1 MGEGMTGTNAH
12 AEQTAASER
21 PRADAYA
28 LLADGRCVRLRA
40 AAPQDWG
47 LVRDFVGTLGPDSL
61 YRRFFG
67 APSDPGTR
75 LADAVCAPVR
85 DEGAGPDHGALLAL
99 LEGEVVGL
107 ADWYRAGRSQE
118 AEIAF
123 AVSDRLHGRGVAT
136 LLAEHLMADAV
147 NAGLRRLTAI
157 TQGDNRTMLGVFVAL
172 GVPVSREWD
181 GGDCVLTI
189 DLELDSAARADL
201 ADAAATRERVADEAS
216 LRALLEPRAVV
227 VVGDAQDPPTRSLLR
242 HLEIFPGPVYH
253 ALPAPESGPAALALP
268 PARNLAHPALT
279 AAPPELGVVTT
290 PPGQAVAAARRCA
303 AWGVRALIVTAV
315 GFERAAGRELLEVCH
330 EAGMRLVGPGSL
342 GVANP
347 RGARRLS
354 ALLSADPPL
363 PGPAGVAVQSGGV
376 GLALLSH
383 LDRLGVGVSCFAAVG
398 EKYDVSANDLLL
410 LWEQDPATR
419 FGLLHV
425 ESFGNPRKFAR
436 TARRLS
442 RRIPLLAVD
451 PEQSASQART
461 ALYAQAGIIAVPS
474 LGALVR
480 AAALAAQQPRPAGRR
495 VAVFGNT
502 QGMVSLA
509 AQACLKAGLDVIE
522 ARDLT
527 PQADGARLA
536 KAVAALLDAGPGADP
551 PPHAVLVAL
560 APTTPEGLSLT
571 ETADLLPREIVLL
584 AVHVEQ
590 PESVAVRRAGS
601 SARTA
606 RPVPSYDDAA
616 TAANALA
623 ALVRAAEASRRPEE
637 YAEVPDGVDIERAR
651 ALIEQRL
658 AAEPGGGELTGPQCA
673 AVLEALGVTGLES
686 AADADDAAPPGRTVQ
701 LTAWQDPV
709 FGPVLTL
716 TGERDRDGRTLL
728 IPAGAREVADVVERI
743 AGWPGPHLAD
753 LLARIATLVDRCPE
767 AASVLVTA
775 AADESAAGVRVRTAQ
790 LALAPLAAGNPYLRR
805 LRRAP
810 VE

>member
-1 MGEGMTGTNAH
+1 MTDTHEDRAPAGGERH
-12 AEQTAASER
+12 
-21 PRADAYA
+21 RADAYA
-28 LLADGRCVRLRA
+28 LLADGRCVLLRA
-40 AAPQDWG
+40 AAPEDWQ
-47 LVRDFVGTLGPDSL
+47 LVHDFVATLGPDSL

-67 APSDPGTR
+67 APSDPGRR
-75 LADAVCAPVR
+75 LADAVCAPAL
-85 DEGAGPDHGALLAL
+85 DEGAGPTHGALLAL
-99 LEGEVVGL
+99 LEGEAVGL
-107 ADWYRAGRSQE
+107 ADWYRVGRSQE

-136 LLAEHLMADAV
+136 LLAEHLMQAAER
-147 NAGLRRLTAI
+147 AGLRRLVAI

-172 GVPVSREWD
+172 GVPVTREWD
-181 GGDCVLTI
+181 GGDCILSI
-189 DLELDSAARADL
+189 DLDLDSAARAGL

-227 VVGDAQDPPTRSLLR
+227 VVGDAQDPPTRRLLR
-242 HLEIFPGPVYH
+242 DLEPFPGPVYH
-253 ALPAPESGPAALALP
+253 ASPADEGAPRV
-268 PARNLAHPALT
+268 RNQPHPALI
-279 AAPPELGVVTT
+279 AAPPDLAVVTT
-290 PPGQAVAAARRCA
+290 PPGQAVSAARRCA
-303 AWGVRALIVTAV
+303 GWGVRALIVTAV
-315 GFERAAGRELLEVCH
+315 GFEPAVGRELLEVCH

-383 LDRLGVGVSCFAAVG
+383 LARLGIGVSCFAAVG

-410 LWEQDPATR
+410 LWEQDPQTR

-442 RRIPLLAVD
+442 RRVPLLAVD

-474 LGALVR
+474 LGALVC

-509 AQACLKAGLDVIE
+509 AQACLKAGLDVVE

-527 PQADGARLA
+527 PQADGRRLA
-536 KAVAALLDAGPGADP
+536 TAVAALMASPDDAPA
-551 PPHAVLVAL
+551 PHAVLVAL
-560 APTTPEGLSLT
+560 APTTPDGVALT
-571 ETADLLPREIVLL
+571 EVADLLPREVVLL
-584 AVHVEQ
+584 AVHVDQ
-590 PESVAVRRAGS
+590 PESVAVQRAGS
-601 SARTA
+601 TPPTA
-606 RPVPSYDDAA
+606 RPVPSYNDAA
-616 TAANALA
+616 TAASALA
-623 ALVRAAEASRRPEE
+623 ALVRAADASARAEE
-637 YAEVPDGVDIERAR
+637 HAEVPAGVDLDRARTLIEDRLGTDPDGVDLTEAES
-651 ALIEQRL
+651 AAVL
-658 AAEPGGGELTGPQCA
+658 AAVGVSGLSGGGE
-673 AVLEALGVTGLES
+673 
-686 AADADDAAPPGRTVQ
+686 DAAPVGHVSR
-701 LTAWQDPV
+701 LTAWQDPI

-716 TGERDRDGRTLL
+716 VGDRDRDGRTLL
-728 IPAGAREVADVVERI
+728 VPASAREVAELAERI
-743 AGWPGPHLAD
+743 AGRPSPRLAD
-753 LLARIATLVDRCPE
+753 LVDRIATLVDRCPE
-767 AASVLVTA
+767 AASVRVTA
-775 AADESAAGVRVRTAQ
+775 DDVDVRSVRI
-790 LALAPLAAGNPYLRR
+790 ALAPLEAGNPYLRR

>member
-1 MGEGMTGTNAH
+1 MRTDQRPARAGG
-12 AEQTAASER
+12 ER

-28 LLADGRCVRLRA
+28 LLSDGRAVRLRA
-40 AAPQDWG
+40 AAPEDWN
-47 LVRDFVGTLGPDSL
+47 LVHDFVATLGPDSL

-67 APSDPGTR
+67 APSDPGRR
-75 LADAVCAPVR
+75 LADAVCAPVT
-85 DEGAGPDHGALLAL
+85 DEGAGPTHGALLAV

-107 ADWYRAGRSQE
+107 ADWYRVGRSQE

-136 LLAEHLMADAV
+136 LLAEHLMLTAER
-147 NAGLRRLTAI
+147 AGLRRLTAI

-172 GVPVSREWD
+172 GVPVTREWD

-189 DLELDSAARADL
+189 DLDLDSAARAYL
-201 ADAAATRERVADEAS
+201 ADAAAGRERVADEAS

-227 VVGDAQDPPTRSLLR
+227 VVGDLRDPPTRRLLR
-242 HLEIFPGPVYH
+242 DLEPFPGPVYH
-253 ALPAPESGPAALALP
+253 AQPDEAGEPL
-268 PARNLAHPALT
+268 ARNAPHPALV
-279 AAPPELGVVTT
+279 AAPPELAVVTT

-303 AWGVRALIVTAV
+303 AWGVKALIVTAV
-315 GFERAAGRELLEVCH
+315 GFAPEVGRELLEVCH

-354 ALLSADPPL
+354 ALLSADPPR

-383 LDRLGVGVSCFAAVG
+383 LDRLGIGVSCFAAVG

-410 LWEQDPATR
+410 LWEQDPQTR

-442 RRIPLLAVD
+442 RRVPLLAVD

-474 LGALVR
+474 LGALVC
-480 AAALAAQQPRPAGRR
+480 AAALAAQQPRPVGRR

-509 AQACLKAGLDVIE
+509 AQACLKAGLDVVE

-527 PQADGARLA
+527 PRADGAMLA
-536 KAVAALLDAGPGADP
+536 AAVAALAP
-551 PPHAVLVAL
+551 PPHAVLVSL
-560 APTTPEGLSLT
+560 APTTPEGVSLT
-571 ETADLLPREIVLL
+571 EVADLLPLETVLL
-584 AVHVEQ
+584 AVHVDQ
-590 PESVAVRRAGS
+590 PESVAVEHTGS
-601 SARTA
+601 SAETT
-606 RPVPSYDDAA
+606 RPVPSYNDAA
-616 TAANALA
+616 TAAHALA
-623 ALVRAAEASRRPEE
+623 ALVRAAEASGRQEE
-637 YAEVPDGVDIERAR
+637 YAAVPQGMDLARAR

-658 AAEPGGGELTGPQCA
+658 ALDPEGVDLTEDESA
-673 AVLEALGVTGLES
+673 AVLAALGVGRAGTHAPDAAH
-686 AADADDAAPPGRTVQ
+686 AADLGQATR

-716 TGERDRDGRTLL
+716 AGARDHNGRTLL
-728 IPAGAREVADVVERI
+728 VPAGAREVAEVAERI
-743 AGWPGPHLAD
+743 AGRPSPPLAD
-753 LLARIATLVDRCPE
+753 LVHRIAALVDRCPE
-767 AASVLVTA
+767 AAAVRLTA
-775 AADESAAGVRVRTAQ
+775 EDAHVREVRM
-790 LALAPLAAGNPYLRR
+790 ALAPLEAGNPYLRR

>member
-1 MGEGMTGTNAH
+1 MRTDESDRPGGEL
-12 AEQTAASER
+12 

-28 LLADGRCVRLRA
+28 LLADGRAVRLRA
-40 AAPQDWG
+40 ATPEDWH
-47 LVRDFVGTLGPDSL
+47 LVHDFVATLGPDSL

-75 LADAVCAPVR
+75 LADAVCAPAL
-85 DEGAGPDHGALLAL
+85 DEGAGPTHGALLAV

-107 ADWYRAGRSQE
+107 ADWYRVERSQE

-136 LLAEHLMADAV
+136 LLAEHLMLAAER
-147 NAGLRRLTAI
+147 AGLRRLVAI

-172 GVPVSREWD
+172 GVPVTREWD
-181 GGDCVLTI
+181 GGDCVLRI
-189 DLELDSAARADL
+189 ELDLDSAARAAL
-201 ADAAATRERVADEAS
+201 ADAAAGRERVADEAS

-227 VVGDAQDPPTRSLLR
+227 VVGDLDDPPTRRLLR
-242 HLEIFPGPVYH
+242 DLEAFPGPVYH
-253 ALPAPESGPAALALP
+253 AGPGDP
-268 PARNLAHPALT
+268 GEPRARNDPHPALA
-279 AAPPELGVVTT
+279 AAPPELAVVTT

-303 AWGVRALIVTAV
+303 DWGVKALIVTAV
-315 GFERAAGRELLEVCH
+315 GLAPAAGRELLEVCH

-354 ALLSADPPL
+354 ALLSADPPR

-383 LDRLGVGVSCFAAVG
+383 LDRLGIGVSCFAAVG

-410 LWEQDPATR
+410 LWEQDPQTR

-442 RRIPLLAVD
+442 RRVPLLAVD

-474 LGALVR
+474 LGALVC
-480 AAALAAQQPRPAGRR
+480 AAALAVQQPRPAGRR

-509 AQACLKAGLDVIE
+509 AQACLKAGLDVVE
-522 ARDLT
+522 ARDLS
-527 PQADGARLA
+527 PRADGAMLA
-536 KAVAALLDAGPGADP
+536 AAAAALEP

-560 APTTPEGLSLT
+560 APTTPEGVLFT
-571 ETADLLPREIVLL
+571 PVADVLAREVVLL
-584 AVHVEQ
+584 TVHVDQ
-590 PESVAVRRAGS
+590 PESVAVEHAGS
-601 SARTA
+601 RAETS
-606 RPVPSYDDAA
+606 RPVPSYNDAA
-616 TAANALA
+616 TAAHALA
-623 ALVRAAEASRRPEE
+623 ALVRAAETSERREE
-637 YAEVPDGVDIERAR
+637 YAALPPGADLSRIR

-658 AAEPGGGELTGPQCA
+658 ALDPEGVDLTGAEA
-673 AVLEALGVTGLES
+673 AALLAALGVSRGPTEAGRQAGS
-686 AADADDAAPPGRTVQ
+686 GGAAGRGAPVT

-716 TGERDRDGRTLL
+716 AGERDRGGRTLL
-728 IPAGAREVADVVERI
+728 VPAGLREIAELTERVAGR
-743 AGWPGPHLAD
+743 PSPPLAD
-753 LLARIATLVDRCPE
+753 LVLRIATLVDRCPE
-767 AASVLVTA
+767 AAAIRLT
-775 AADESAAGVRVRTAQ
+775 ADEAEVREVRM
-790 LALAPLAAGNPYLRR
+790 ALAPLEAGNPYLRR

>member
-1 MGEGMTGTNAH
+1 MTGAPPTDLAP
-12 AEQTAASER
+12 AAER

-40 AAPQDWG
+40 AVPEDWV
-47 LVRDFVGTLGPDSL
+47 LVHDFVESLGPDSL

-67 APSDPGTR
+67 APGDPGKR
-75 LADAVCAPVR
+75 LADAVCAPVL
-85 DEGAGPDHGALLAL
+85 DHGAGPTHGALLAL
-99 LEGEVVGL
+99 LEGEVIGL
-107 ADWYRAGRSQE
+107 ADWYRVTRTTT
-118 AEIAF
+118 AEVAF
-123 AVSDRLHGRGVAT
+123 AVADRLHGRGVAT
-136 LLAEHLMADAV
+136 LLAEHLLLAAER
-147 NAGLRRLTAI
+147 AGLRRLVAV

-172 GVPVSREWD
+172 GVPVSRDWE

-189 DLELDSAARADL
+189 DLDLDSAARAYL
-201 ADAAATRERVADEAS
+201 ADAAAGRERVADEAS

-227 VVGDAQDPPTRSLLR
+227 VVGDADDGPTRRLLR
-242 HLEIFPGPVYH
+242 DLEPFPGPVYH
-253 ALPAPESGPAALALP
+253 ASPGDEREPR
-268 PARNLAHPALT
+268 ARNAPHPALIT
-279 AAPPELGVVTT
+279 APPELAVVTT
-290 PPGQAVAAARRCA
+290 PPGQTLDAARRCA
-303 AWGVRALIVTAV
+303 DWGVKALIVTAV
-315 GFERAAGRELLEVCH
+315 GFEPAVGRELLEVCH

-354 ALLSADPPL
+354 ALLSAQPPR

-383 LDRLGVGVSCFAAVG
+383 LDRLGIGVSCFAAVG

-410 LWEQDPATR
+410 LWEQDPQTR

-474 LGALVR
+474 LGALVC

-495 VAVFGNT
+495 VAVLGNT

-509 AQACLKAGLDVIE
+509 AQACLKAGLDVVE

-527 PQADGARLA
+527 PRADGAMLA
-536 KAVAALLDAGPGADP
+536 EAVAALRPQPD
-551 PPHAVLVAL
+551 AVLVAL
-560 APTTPEGLSLT
+560 APTMPEPVGLS
-571 ETADLLPREIVLL
+571 EVADLLPPEAVLL
-584 AVHVEQ
+584 AVHVDQ
-590 PESVAVRRAGS
+590 PESVAVERAG
-601 SARTA
+601 AGA
-606 RPVPSYDDAA
+606 KAIRPVPSYNDAA

-623 ALVRAAEASRRPEE
+623 ALVRAAESAGSAEE
-637 YAEVPDGVDIERAR
+637 YAASPDGVDLVRVR

-658 AAEPGGGELTGPQCA
+658 ALDPDGAELTGDESS
-673 AVLEALGVTGLES
+673 AVLAALGVSGLSVPGEEG
-686 AADADDAAPPGRTVQ
+686 AAEGAMTR

-716 TGERDRDGRTLL
+716 AGDRDRNGRILL
-728 IPAGAREVADVVERI
+728 VPAGARETAELAERI
-743 AGWPGPHLAD
+743 AGRPSPNLAD
-753 LLARIATLVDRCPE
+753 LVARIATLVDRCPE
-767 AASVLVTA
+767 AASVRID
-775 AADESAAGVRVRTAQ
+775 ADDLRVRAVH
-790 LALAPLAAGNPYLRR
+790 LDLAPLEAGNPHLRR